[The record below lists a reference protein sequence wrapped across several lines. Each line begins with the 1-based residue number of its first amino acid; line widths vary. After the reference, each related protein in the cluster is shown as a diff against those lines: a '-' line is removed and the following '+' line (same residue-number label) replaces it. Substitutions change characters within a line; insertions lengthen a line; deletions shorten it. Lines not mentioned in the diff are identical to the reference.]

1 MLDQVYLFIFN
12 NGPQTEQQIAKK
24 FYNGRVLP
32 ARQTIQFLLWNG
44 FLVNKCGKY
53 VAIVKQ

>member
-32 ARQTIQFLLWNG
+32 ARQTLQWLLWNG
-44 FLVNKCGKY
+44 FVTPQQGKY